1 MKKLIFIAI
10 FLSSFFGLLSSVPVS
25 FAQDKTPADQF
36 QLTVAVENPLG
47 NDKKE
52 IKDIV
57 ASILNVLMDI
67 VLPIVIVMVIYSGF
81 LYVMARGKP
90 EAIETAHKTLTWT
103 LIGAAILLGAQLI
116 STILIDTVSNI
127 SKDAGVTQQK

>member
-1 MKKLIFIAI
+1 MKKLIFSLV
-10 FLSSFFGLLSSVPVS
+10 FLGSFLGFFSSAQLS
-25 FAQDKTPADQF
+25 FAAPDDQF

-57 ASILNVLMDI
+57 ASILNVIMDI

-116 STILIDTVSNI
+116 STVLIDTVSNI
-127 SKDAGVTQQK
+127 SKDAGVTKVK

>member
-1 MKKLIFIAI
+1 MKKLIFSLLLVA
-10 FLSSFFGLLSSVPVS
+10 SFVGLSSVPILA
-25 FAQDKTPADQF
+25 FAADPTPSDQF

-47 NDKKE
+47 DKKE

-57 ASILNVLMDI
+57 AAILNVIMDI
-67 VLPIVIVMVIYSGF
+67 VLPVVIVMVIYSGF

-103 LIGAAILLGAQLI
+103 LIGATILLGAQLI
-116 STILIDTVSNI
+116 STILIETVSNV
-127 SKDAGVTQQK
+127 SKDAGINQKK